1 MLLHNMD
8 RINERVISI
17 RQQIHQNPELGLQ
30 EHQTAILV
38 ANILK
43 DLGLEV
49 KTGVGQTGVVG
60 LLHGT
65 KATSSAPKV
74 VMLRADMD
82 ALSIQETK
90 DVPYKSQNEGVMHA
104 CGHDAHTAWLLGAA
118 MILSEMKDAFSGT
131 VKFVFQPA
139 EEGLGGAQLMIK
151 DGVLENPKVDAVF
164 GAHVWPTI
172 KSGTIGV
179 KTGPIMAAPT
189 AFEIKIT
196 GSGGHASAPHMSVD
210 PIAIGC
216 QVYQSLQTII
226 SRKIDATDSAV
237 LSVTKFNAGTAHN
250 IIPNEMTMSGTIRT
264 FKKEFETEIP
274 KMMEDII
281 SGTVKAH
288 GGTYEFDYKTYYPAV
303 INDEA
308 MTEQVKTS
316 AINLFGEECVEV
328 LEKPNMAGEDFAFYL
343 EKVPGSYFMVGNY
356 NENKGTTAMVHNPNF
371 DVDED
376 IIPKAAALFAK
387 TAIDYLN
394 N

>member
-17 RQQIHQNPELGLQ
+17 RQQIHQNPELGLK
-30 EHQTAILV
+30 EHQTAALV
-38 ANILK
+38 AKVLN

-49 KTGVGQTGVVG
+49 IEGIGQTGVVG

-65 KATSSAPKV
+65 KPSNKPTKT

-82 ALSIQETK
+82 ALNMQETN
-90 DVPYKSQNEGVMHA
+90 DVPYKSKNEGIMHA

-118 MILSEMKDAFSGT
+118 MILSEMKDDFSGT

-139 EEGLGGAQLMIK
+139 EEGLGGATLMIK

-164 GAHVWPTI
+164 GAHVWPTV

-179 KTGPIMAAPT
+179 KTGPIMAAPA
-189 AFEIKIT
+189 AFEIKII
-196 GSGGHASAPHMSVD
+196 GNGGHASAPHMSID

-237 LSVTKFNAGTAHN
+237 LSITRFNAGTANN
-250 IIPNEMTMSGTIRT
+250 IIPNEMTMGGTVRT

-274 KMMEDII
+274 AMMESII
-281 SGTVKAH
+281 DGVVKAH

-308 MTEQVKTS
+308 MTEQVKAS
-316 AINLFGEECVEV
+316 AVDLFGEDNVEV

-343 EKVPGSYFMVGNY
+343 QHVPGTYFMIGNY
-356 NENKGTTAMVHNPNF
+356 NEEKGTTAMVHNPSF

-376 IIPKAAALFAK
+376 IIPRAAALFAK
-387 TAIDYLN
+387 TTIDYLN
-394 N
+394 K